1 MLPKHQ
7 NSELAQEQKEKYKA
21 MLGKVHALGLLV
33 LRVSG
38 EVYDL
43 HEGEIGVEVSNS
55 LENLAG
61 SIFDIENNI
70 IWGK

>member
-43 HEGEIGVEVSNS
+43 HEGEIGV
-55 LENLAG
+55 
-61 SIFDIENNI
+61 
-70 IWGK
+70 